1 MSGNSEFHIL
11 TAVIL
16 ALFALVFGILYFS
29 VKSQKFSGWVG
40 LAYIA
45 AFIGYMLSS
54 MRTPTTPMGLIFFST
69 IMFWLFS
76 LAITR
81 AIYIRCGATF
91 PVKTVGFGLAIATV
105 CLIWLSFLAPE
116 IYARTLLV
124 NSGAGLLLS
133 LSLWPLWK
141 AGTKLIDGALFGV
154 IATVAATFVIRVVTI
169 NIVLGHPLTEQSFT
183 ESTYVWLFQLTNG
196 IAALS
201 LAIVLLFAAGHDMV
215 LHFHAQSNRD
225 PLTDLLNRR
234 GLKGLFAARADEKQG
249 SIFVRTIILFDIDH
263 FKQVNDQYGHAAGDR
278 VLKRIAETALD
289 LSREYGQVART
300 GGEEFAILTKW
311 MPVETAQLL
320 AHNICDSL
328 RFVAHPELESQ
339 HKVTASFGL
348 AILNDTDSLH
358 DAMDRADKA
367 LYHAKRN
374 GRNQVALAKAA

>member
-1 MSGNSEFHIL
+1 MSGNSDFHIL

-16 ALFALVFGILYFS
+16 ALFALVFGVLHFS

-40 LAYIA
+40 LAYVA
-45 AFIGYMLSS
+45 AFVAYMLAST
-54 MRTPTTPMGLIFFST
+54 RTPSTPMGLIFLST
-69 IMFWLFS
+69 GMFWIFS
-76 LAITR
+76 LAIAR
-81 AIYIRCGATF
+81 AIYIRCNAVF
-91 PVKTVGFGLAIATV
+91 PVKLVGLGLTVATAG
-105 CLIWLSFLAPE
+105 LIWLSFVTPD

-124 NSGAGLLLS
+124 NAGAGGLLS

-169 NIVLGHPLTEQSFT
+169 NIVLGHALTEQSYT

-196 IAALS
+196 IAALA

-249 SIFVRTIILFDIDH
+249 AIFMRTIILFDIDH
-263 FKQVNDQYGHAAGDR
+263 FKLVNDQYGHAAGDK
-278 VLKRIAETALD
+278 VLQRIAQTALD
-289 LSREYGQVART
+289 LCQGYGRVART

-311 MPVETAQLL
+311 MPVETAQFL
-320 AHNICDSL
+320 AQNICDSL
-328 RFVAHPELESQ
+328 RFVVHPELDSS

-348 AILNDTDSLH
+348 AILSDTDSLH
-358 DAMDRADKA
+358 DGMERADKA